1 VATALPAAALGRNGR
16 GDDSLGRVTD
26 ATTTSAPSVPAG
38 PERTDRLQ
46 LAVVAAAGFVT
57 WAGFGAILPYLPLFL
72 QEQAHASLGLIGVVA
87 AGYAVGTFLFSSLL
101 GRLSDTIGRKRIMV
115 SGVWLYA
122 VSSFLFVVT
131 THPGWFIVFRLLEG
145 IGAAAV
151 GPAGQAFIAD
161 ITPPDRRSQ
170 AYGWLTSAQF
180 GGLVAGPALAVPLYA
195 LGGGHGAWGYYAIFL
210 FGSALSAVTAVAL
223 MITIKESE
231 HAERARRQRVRRPPL
246 RQLVTP
252 PIVAFIVVAFTGNY
266 AMGAFDVIWSIY
278 LKDVGVSKTWISL
291 TWVAFSVPM
300 LFSWVGGRIADR
312 GNRYQLMFWG
322 FMFSAFSWIVYGI
335 TKNLFLFMLVNV
347 LEGVAIALSYPAKT
361 AFLVQV
367 SPRRWLGTITGLEA
381 TSMQL
386 ATLLGSLTA
395 PLLYA
400 VIHGHVMSV
409 SGGLAMVGLL
419 AAAPTLR
426 RAWATCVASGEKIK
440 FAEAETL
447 AVEQS
452 GEQRATAAG
461 PGQLGERSSV

>member
-1 VATALPAAALGRNGR
+1 
-16 GDDSLGRVTD
+16 VTSGSSTL
-26 ATTTSAPSVPAG
+26 TTPQFTGPAG
-38 PERTDRLQ
+38 TDRLQ
-46 LAVVAAAGFVT
+46 LLVVCAASFVT
-57 WAGFGAILPYLPLFL
+57 WSGFGAILPYLPLFL
-72 QEQAHASLGLIGVVA
+72 QERAHASLGLIGVVA

-101 GRLSDTIGRKRIMV
+101 GRLSDTIGRKRIIV

-161 ITPPDRRSQ
+161 ITPAGQRSQ

-195 LGGGHGAWGYYAIFL
+195 LGSGHGAWGYYAIFL
-210 FGSALSAVTAVAL
+210 FGSALSALTALAL

-231 HAERARRQRVRRPPL
+231 HAKRARRQRVRRPPL
-246 RQLVTP
+246 RQLVTRA
-252 PIVAFIVVAFTGNY
+252 IFAFIVVAFTGNY
-266 AMGAFDVIWSIY
+266 AMGAFDTIWSIY

-291 TWVAFSVPM
+291 TWVAFSIPM

-312 GNRYQLMFWG
+312 GNRFLLMFWG
-322 FMFSAFSWIVYGI
+322 FLFSAFAWIVYGI
-335 TKNLFLFMLVNV
+335 TKNLFLFMLFNV
-347 LEGVAIALSYPAKT
+347 LEGIAIALSYPAKT

-381 TSMQL
+381 TSLQL

-395 PLLYA
+395 PLLYE
-400 VIHGHVMSV
+400 VIGGHVLSL
-409 SGGLAMVGLL
+409 SGGIAIVGLL
-419 AAAPTLR
+419 LAAPALR
-426 RAWATCVASGEKIK
+426 RAWASAVSSGEKIR
-440 FAEAETL
+440 FAEAELL
-447 AVEQS
+447 AVEES
-452 GEQRATAAG
+452 SEQRATAAG
-461 PGQLGERSSV
+461 PGQLGERTSL